1 VISVKIYKFCNTNL
15 SEGKTMSK
23 VCKLVIK
30 TYDVFS
36 SDWVI
41 LEELDIKFDEIRVES
56 NRSYVNIYAIASK
69 KKVLDKTFKECSVIF
84 RHNVI
89 EVLL

>member
-1 VISVKIYKFCNTNL
+1 MISIKVYKFCKTNL
-15 SEGKTMSK
+15 NEGKTMSK
-23 VCKLVIK
+23 LSKLLIK
-30 TYDVFS
+30 KYDVVS
-36 SDWVI
+36 RDYVI
-41 LEELDIKFDEIRVES
+41 LEELDIKFDEIIVES
-56 NRSYVNIYAIASK
+56 NRSYVNIYAMASK

>member
-1 VISVKIYKFCNTNL
+1 
-15 SEGKTMSK
+15 MSK
-23 VCKLVIK
+23 MCKLLVK
-30 TYDVFS
+30 MYDVFS
-36 SDWVI
+36 SDWIV

-69 KKVLDKTFKECSVIF
+69 KKVFDKMFKECSIVF